1 MRTKANPAGTRL
13 VSALRYRRVPAAID
27 WLCAAFGFEKDQVV
41 SGDDGSVLYANLT
54 CGGHMVMVLPVDDSA
69 LGQFFKQPYEVG
81 GVETQTCYIVVD
93 DADAHYR
100 TAKAAGASIVL
111 DISDDDLGGRGYAC
125 RDPEGHIWSFGT
137 YDPWQPR
144 AAAQST
150 GLRPRVVIAA
160 ILVGAAI
167 LAGSAGWMLPRP
179 PAQADQRRLQ
189 HDASAARERLE
200 QATART
206 SSLAAE
212 LSQERSAKDAAER
225 TSREAQEQLAR
236 DQGAKS
242 SAEASARQL
251 EEQLAAARRANETS
265 TQKAKEANSQ
275 IVGERAAK
283 QAAERAAA
291 DIAKE
296 LVRARDARQRAERSA
311 QETIEQSTR
320 ERRAKD
326 EAERA
331 ATQAREQL
339 AQALANRVEADPEEA
354 EPHDQPANRAGTGKI
369 PTGGVAP
376 GSDGMTD

>member
-1 MRTKANPAGTRL
+1 M
-13 VSALRYRRVPAAID
+13 PAAVD
-27 WLCAAFGFEKDQVV
+27 WLCAAFGFEKDRVV
-41 SGDDGSVLYANLT
+41 TGDDGSVLYANLI
-54 CGGHMVMVLPVDDSA
+54 CGGHMVMVLPVDGSA
-69 LGQFFKQPYEVG
+69 LTQFFKQPYEVG

-93 DADAHYR
+93 DADAHCR

-111 DISDDDLGGRGYAC
+111 DVTDDDHGGRGYAC

-144 AAAQST
+144 AAAQSA
-150 GLRPRVVIAA
+150 GPRPRVVMAA
-160 ILVGAAI
+160 MLIGAAI
-167 LAGSAGWMLPRP
+167 VAGSAGWMLPRSP
-179 PAQADQRRLQ
+179 TQADQSRLQ

-200 QATART
+200 QAAART

-242 SAEASARQL
+242 SAETSARQL
-251 EEQLAAARRANETS
+251 EEQLAAARRANETT

-275 IVGERAAK
+275 IAGERAAR
-283 QAAERAAA
+283 QAAERASL
-291 DIAKE
+291 DTAKE

-311 QETIEQSTR
+311 QDAVEQLTR

-339 AQALANRVEADPEEA
+339 AQALADRVEADPEEA
-354 EPHDQPANRAGTGKI
+354 EQHNQSTSGAGTGKT